1 MHYGYEHNNGHHRTV
16 ATTED
21 PATALKGETFSQ
33 FFWKSFLGSYKSVYG
48 MEKKVGKPIY
58 LNCAVECAFC
68 FELSLYCVPGFRI
81 SRFLLC
87 FSHWIYVDKILRNN
101 QLYGALWSLER
112 KEVEWRILKSDD

>member
-48 MEKKVGKPIY
+48 MEKKAGKPIY
-58 LNCAVECAFC
+58 LNCAVLSVLSALSYLFIVYLVLGFQGFFFAF
-68 FELSLYCVPGFRI
+68 LIGFMSI
-81 SRFLLC
+81 RFLETINYMEHYGL
-87 FSHWIYVDKILRNN
+87 LR
-101 QLYGALWSLER
+101 E
-112 KEVEWRILKSDD
+112 KK